1 MKYIDDK
8 GNISVILCLVIT
20 VILAFAAY
28 VVDIGVVY
36 AEKIKLS
43 NALDSAALAAALE
56 LPNNRDK
63 AYDIAIEY
71 LEKNNVNTE
80 NVNIVISNDNKSI
93 EINGN
98 KNVPHTF
105 AKIFGV
111 DSSNVETNS
120 RVIIGSVKSAT
131 GGIRP
136 FAVETF
142 NYTYGDVVTIK
153 EGAGDGYNGNYGV
166 VALGGSGAST
176 AKYNVL
182 YGYKGTLK
190 VGDWI
195 DTEPGNM
202 SSVVSTVK
210 NYIRN
215 DYSTFD
221 NFTRDSLR
229 IWTMPLVDTLEVNG
243 RGQVQVVGFAQFY
256 VEGMTNNGGHTEI
269 TGRFLQYVVNGE
281 IDADLVEYGAY
292 GAKLVK

>member
-1 MKYIDDK
+1 MKYIDNK

-20 VILAFAAY
+20 VILFFLHIQLLY
-28 VVDIGVVY
+28 LLHMLQML
-36 AEKIKLS
+36 KL
-43 NALDSAALAAALE
+43 LL

-120 RVIIGSVKSAT
+120 RVIIGTVKSVS
-131 GGIRP
+131 GGLRP

-153 EGAGDGYNGNYGV
+153 EGAADGYNGNYGV

-221 NFTRDSLR
+221 SFTRDSLR